1 MQLST
6 SHTHNYIFP
15 TLFTVQAAQFNEAI
29 QIVRNWL
36 PDAEAELKFHSIP
49 DDEDSIMQQ
58 IENLEVRRST
68 TLIVFISLTFFTFHC
83 RWSIGS
89 MFG

>member
-1 MQLST
+1 LFVAIELNGRSDVICILNYEKEMLRLRLMQ
-6 SHTHNYIFP
+6 
-15 TLFTVQAAQFNEAI
+15 AEQFNEAI

-58 IENLEVRRST
+58 IENHEVR
-68 TLIVFISLTFFTFHC
+68 
-83 RWSIGS
+83 
-89 MFG
+89 